1 MKYINHLA
9 LFLIVLVALSIPAR
23 ATPVANCTSNFSA
36 CFIPE
41 NVMLQLPFLGISGDV
56 VLLDPGTVTVSD
68 VFRIFNNFMNT
79 GGGTGLGNLVFL
91 YSSDDS
97 TPLPDPSTYSSNVVK
112 IPENPSGVTQFVG
125 TSGTDF
131 YLGVPEPST
140 FALLGVGLVALLGSA
155 RKRLTKTYRT

>member
-79 GGGTGLGNLVFL
+79 GGGTGLGNLAFL

-97 TPLPDPSTYSSNVVK
+97 TPLPDPSTYSANVVT
-112 IPENPSGVTQFVG
+112 IRESPSGVTQYVG
-125 TSGTDF
+125 NGTDY

-140 FALLGVGLVALLGSA
+140 FALLSVGLSALLGVT
-155 RKRLTKTYRT
+155 RKRLTKTYCA